1 VWDRAVEGR
10 TLHFHLV
17 GLNYQNFIMADEETG
32 SWWQQVTGECILG
45 PLKGKRL
52 SRISSDE
59 VTLAIWRA
67 EHPESTAVQFDPR
80 RKYPGSAWEKQLER
94 SKSPDGA
101 PRELVVG
108 IEVNGVAAAYPLA
121 ALRERNPLNVEV
133 GSTPVVFVVEGNS
146 VRCFVR
152 RAGGQDLEFYRRP
165 EDGSLIDSAT
175 GSVWTFTGRATAGSL
190 AGRPLEPVQNTK
202 DFWFNW
208 QRHHPGTALRRRL

>member
-1 VWDRAVEGR
+1 VEGR
-10 TLHFHLV
+10 ILHFHLV
-17 GLNYQNFIMADEETG
+17 GLNNQNFLMADEETG

-59 VTLAIWRA
+59 VTLATWRA

-80 RKYPGSAWEKQLER
+80 RKYPGFDWEKQLEQI
-94 SKSPDGA
+94 KSPDGA

-108 IEVNGVAAAYPLA
+108 VEVNGVAAVYPLA

-133 GSTPVVFVVEGNS
+133 GSTPIVFVVGAEGNS

-152 RAGGQDLEFYRRP
+152 RVDVQVLEFYRRP
-165 EDGSLIDSAT
+165 EDGSLIDSVT
-175 GSVWTFTGRATAGSL
+175 GSIWSFAGHATAGAL
-190 AGRPLEPVQNTK
+190 AGRSLEPVQNTK